1 MFKRGVF
8 KSGEKNTIRIK
19 MVLVT
24 LALPSSSSD
33 LEMSQKEQRGI
44 STHPVRQ
51 VELKPPHKE
60 SIRTS

>member
-1 MFKRGVF
+1 
-8 KSGEKNTIRIK
+8 

-51 VELKPPHKE
+51 VELKPPAQGKHKDQLAP
-60 SIRTS
+60 